1 MSTLRCHDVC
11 KSFNGARALVDVRLA
26 LPPSGVTAIIGPNGA
41 GKTTLLNVL
50 TGFVQADS
58 GRCFVGER
66 ETTGWQAHRIARM
79 GVARTFQDLRII
91 RQVTVRENAL
101 LARPGQRGETL
112 LGAVLRVGVKR
123 EEAEHVSAVDRVLK
137 HVGLLD
143 NAGDAA
149 GELSYG
155 QQKLLTLAC
164 CLATEARVLLL
175 DEPVAGVHS
184 ALASAILELLR
195 DLGKRG
201 KLVVMVEH
209 DIRAV
214 REVAEHVTVMD
225 AGRVI
230 ATGPCK
236 DVLDRPEIMEAYL
249 G

>member
-1 MSTLRCHDVC
+1 M
-11 KSFNGARALVDVRLA
+11 
-26 LPPSGVTAIIGPNGA
+26 
-41 GKTTLLNVL
+41 
-50 TGFVQADS
+50 
-58 GRCFVGER
+58 
-66 ETTGWQAHRIARM
+66 
-79 GVARTFQDLRII
+79 
-91 RQVTVRENAL
+91 
-101 LARPGQRGETL
+101 
-112 LGAVLRVGVKR
+112 
-123 EEAEHVSAVDRVLK
+123 
-137 HVGLLD
+137 
-143 NAGDAA
+143 
-149 GELSYG
+149 
-155 QQKLLTLAC
+155 
-164 CLATEARVLLL
+164 LL